1 MPEFSSHSSLYVT
14 LYYLQYR
21 TVNIDTVDIQHIPEK
36 EISNVCLSKAL
47 HYLINREYKM
57 KKINSEFISW
67 IYVRLNLSLLN
78 LRCSLANYRI
88 RDNLAF
94 RSLPSFDHK
103 H

>member
-36 EISNVCLSKAL
+36 EISNVCLSNAL

-57 KKINSEFISW
+57 KKINSWVYFLDLCK
-67 IYVRLNLSLLN
+67 VKPK
-78 LRCSLANYRI
+78 
-88 RDNLAF
+88 F
-94 RSLPSFDHK
+94 VKHK
-103 H
+103 L

>member
-47 HYLINREYKM
+47 HYLINRE
-57 KKINSEFISW
+57 
-67 IYVRLNLSLLN
+67 
-78 LRCSLANYRI
+78 
-88 RDNLAF
+88 
-94 RSLPSFDHK
+94 
-103 H
+103 